1 MTEFW
6 HRLQDVEGQRA
17 IETLDR
23 ELSYAELKQ
32 AARKAS
38 RDLRGLVALH
48 FPKSP
53 EYLQAVLACWWAGAA
68 FVPVDPRLPPIR
80 QKAIL
85 EAARPDQSWRGWH
98 APGPS
103 SYHGPHELAYVICT
117 SGSSGRPKA
126 VEIGHDGLVPMLKD
140 QIKAFDLG
148 PGKRALWLLSPQ
160 FDASLSDIG
169 TALLAGA
176 TLCIPPENA
185 ALDLPRWLRHFRITH
200 VDLPPALL
208 RRYRPEDFPAT
219 VETLIVGGEPSPPE
233 VLRRW
238 ARRFRVVSVYG
249 PTEATICTHL
259 RQVDENWDAPY
270 LGDPIGGMA
279 HRVVDGELWLEG
291 PGLARGYR
299 DGNDAPFVWRDGRRF
314 YRTGDRVTPDLVFL
328 GRQDRQVKVRGHRI
342 ELDEVEAALLAAG
355 ATRAAALVCD
365 ERLLAF
371 YEGDSEPDVSQAL
384 PAWMVP
390 TLRRLDRIPL
400 STSGK
405 PDRPALARL
414 AEIQQEPLDSLGSL
428 QRAAQLQALGVP
440 VAAVELLGGSP
451 HAMTPE
457 QLLALAPLPAME
469 TLPKV
474 GLGRRILLTGATGQ
488 LGRHL
493 LALLLEDHE
502 VVALVRRPLQLKHPG
517 LTQIVADLHDRW
529 TAPQVD
535 AIFHCAAQVNSVLP
549 FERLRATN
557 LDILTRLVELGKPLH
572 YASTLSVLS
581 CSDFCG
587 LARPKD
593 EGRGHL
599 YGGYAQSKWLAE
611 QWLQPLEGVWCY
623 RYGLLLGYP
632 DDSLGRFVRGL
643 LQLGAYPIGPE
654 IRMDVTPIEWAAKA
668 TLKLT
673 RGQPGI
679 FHLSSR
685 QGLSL
690 SELVKKLERL
700 GHILP
705 ALPAEQF
712 FALPVLSPEAGAAQ
726 LGLCRLHPD
735 PSFFQANRG
744 LDLFQATDV
753 DFQPSPQAPAMSD
766 EYWIHFSRSPIS

>member
-1 MTEFW
+1 MVEFW
-6 HRLQDVEGQRA
+6 RRLQEVEA
-17 IETLDR
+17 ECALESCDR
-23 ELSYAELKQ
+23 RLSYAELKHN
-32 AARKAS
+32 AREAS
-38 RDLRGLVALH
+38 SDLRGLVSLH

-53 EYLQAVLACWWAGAA
+53 EYVQAVLACWWAGAA
-68 FVPVDPRLPPIR
+68 FVPVDPRLPPAR
-80 QKAIL
+80 QEAIL
-85 EAARPDQSWRGWH
+85 QSARPDQNWREWH

-103 SYHGPHELAYVICT
+103 RAEGPNDLAYVICT
-117 SGSSGRPKA
+117 SGSSGKPKA
-126 VEIGHDGLVPMLKD
+126 VEIRHDGLVPMLED
-140 QIKAFDLG
+140 QIRAFDLG

-185 ALDLPRWLRHFRITH
+185 ALDLPHWLRHFRITH

-208 RRYRPEDFPAT
+208 RRYRPEDFPET

-233 VLRRW
+233 MLRAWSRH
-238 ARRFRVVSVYG
+238 FRVVSVYG

-259 RQVDENWDAPY
+259 RLVNESWDAPS

-279 HRVVDGELWLEG
+279 HLVVDGELWLAG

-299 DGNDAPFVWRDGRRF
+299 DGNDTPFVERDGRRY

-342 ELDEVEAALLAAG
+342 ELDEVEAAMLAAG
-355 ATRAAALVCD
+355 ATRAAAMVYD

-371 YEGDSEPDVSQAL
+371 YEGDNEPDVSQTL

-390 TLRRLDRIPL
+390 TLRRLERIPL
-400 STSGK
+400 TSSGK

-440 VAAVELLGGSP
+440 VTAVELLGGSP
-451 HAMTPE
+451 QALTPE
-457 QLLALAPLPAME
+457 QLLRLAPPPAME
-469 TLPKV
+469 TLTKV

-493 LALLLEDHE
+493 LPLLLEEHE

-517 LTQIVADLHDRW
+517 LTQIVADLHDDW
-529 TAPQVD
+529 TPPEVD
-535 AIFHCAAQVNSVLP
+535 TVFHCAAQVNSVLP
-549 FERLRATN
+549 LERVRATN
-557 LDILTRLVELGKPLH
+557 LDLLPRLVALGKPLH

-581 CSDFCG
+581 CSDFHGPCG
-587 LARPKD
+587 PGD
-593 EGRGHL
+593 NGQGHL

-611 QWLQPLEGVWCY
+611 QWLQRLEGVWCY

-632 DDSLGRFVRGL
+632 DDGLRRFVGGL
-643 LQLGAYPIGPE
+643 LQLGAFPIGPE
-654 IRMDVTPIEWAAKA
+654 IRMDVTPIEWAARA
-668 TLKLT
+668 TLELA
-673 RGQPGI
+673 RGEPGT

-685 QGLSL
+685 RGLSL
-690 SELVKKLERL
+690 SELVEKLERQ
-700 GHILP
+700 GHVLR

-735 PSFFQANRG
+735 PAFFQVNRA
-744 LDLFQATDV
+744 LDLFQASDV
-753 DFQPSPQAPAMSD
+753 DFLPNPQAPAMSE